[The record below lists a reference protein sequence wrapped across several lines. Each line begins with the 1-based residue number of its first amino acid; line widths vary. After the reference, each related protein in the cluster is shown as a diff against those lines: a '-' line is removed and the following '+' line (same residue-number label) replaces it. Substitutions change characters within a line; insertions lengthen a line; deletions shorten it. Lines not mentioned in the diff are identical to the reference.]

1 MDYNIQEKSFLL
13 ENISFSK
20 CKELINEYKKIEFV
34 LVREDQKLIKYMST
48 G

>member
-1 MDYNIQEKSFLL
+1 MDFNIQEKSFLL

-20 CKELINEYKKIEFV
+20 CTELINEYKKIEFV